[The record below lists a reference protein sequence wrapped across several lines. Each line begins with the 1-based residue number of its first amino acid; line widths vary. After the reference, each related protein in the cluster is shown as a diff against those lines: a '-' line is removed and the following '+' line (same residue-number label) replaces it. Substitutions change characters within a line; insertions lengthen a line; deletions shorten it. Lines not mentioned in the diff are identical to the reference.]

1 MVELLTAVLF
11 LAVTGTF
18 FVHNISHPPHGV
30 ELSFIVG
37 LSVVFILFVTAIF
50 KEQLGDERER
60 QHARSAGRISYLI
73 GVGLLVIGIIYQAL
87 TGQIDTW
94 LIVTL
99 VAMLLSKIISII
111 YLRARGW
118 WWLSDRRK
126 PRVQALPEAEF
137 RAAHSSLLKHLA
149 SPFDLLLALPTLQ

>member
-1 MVELLTAVLF
+1 MMVELLTAVLF

-60 QHARSAGRISYLI
+60 QHARSTGRISYLI

-111 YLRARGW
+111 YLRARG
-118 WWLSDRRK
+118 
-126 PRVQALPEAEF
+126 
-137 RAAHSSLLKHLA
+137 
-149 SPFDLLLALPTLQ
+149 